1 MIVNNDDL
9 IKKLIKLIDDKWV
22 SIEEIEGALG
32 IRISIEMLNKLSK
45 TGLFEVIYSTLDD
58 TFYIR
63 RVVKSYPTR
72 ELGNPGN
79 EKKTNLQVVVDRIR
93 SEIQEMVPK
102 PAFEDWLSNNVPD
115 NWRLIYNQL
124 LNDGVIEE
132 VIVSGMVFVK
142 VNK

>member
-1 MIVNNDDL
+1 MIVNNDL
-9 IKKLIKLIDDKWV
+9 IKKLIKLIDDRWV
-22 SIEEIEGALG
+22 SIEEIESALG
-32 IRISIEMLNKLSK
+32 VRISIESLNKLGR

-63 RVVKSYPTR
+63 RVIKSYPTK
-72 ELGNPGN
+72 ELSNSGN
-79 EKKTNLQVVVDRIR
+79 EKKTNLQMVVDRIR
-93 SEIQEMVPK
+93 SEIQGIISK

-132 VIVSGMVFVK
+132 VLVSGMVFVK